1 MRKTFVYDPLTK
13 RLVEGRA
20 PKPADT
26 GDRLMSDRLYDKL
39 PPAADGSHI
48 NTRTR
53 HRQYM
58 KRNNLT
64 TIDDY
69 QGTWE
74 KAREKREAFYKGD
87 DRQMRQERA
96 MDVARAVEQQQRRR

>member
-1 MRKTFVYDPLTK
+1 MRKSYVYDPVTK
-13 RLVEGRA
+13 KLVEGKA

-39 PPAADGSHI
+39 PPAHDGTHI

-74 KAREKREAFYKGD
+74 KAREKREAFYKGTD
-87 DRQMRQERA
+87 KQMRYERA
-96 MDVARAVEQQQRRR
+96 RDVAAAMEQRGRR